1 MGLFSKRKIQGD
13 ELLNYLDYLGEEWK
27 LKGFQEKEAGIYTA
41 ALDSYNPKNSKDTAA
56 LEGLLD
62 AANRLALSAAE
73 LLRRKDA
80 ITSVPDKATSLFFAW
95 HAAYVDYLAWTVA
108 QAEAFE
114 DKLDGKVPDTSTVK
128 ELQTKSESSTAQA
141 DIEEQNL
148 LKMLGFTDS
157 DMQQLLDRVNQ
168 SLEQDRWQPRILSPR
183 AKRR

>member
-41 ALDSYNPKNSKDTAA
+41 ALDSYNPKNSKDTTA

-108 QAEAFE
+108 QAEAME
-114 DKLDGKVPDTSTVK
+114 DKLDGKVPDTTTVK
-128 ELQTKSESSTAQA
+128 ELQTKSESSTAA
-141 DIEEQNL
+141 AETEEQNL
-148 LKMLGFTDS
+148 LKILGFTDS
-157 DMQQLLDRVNQ
+157 DMQQLMDRVNQ
-168 SLEQDRWQPRILSPR
+168 SLEQDRWQPRALSPR